1 MNNNHTWKIGKSL
14 ALQAYKDTYDK
25 VMSVADTMEKDDN
38 EEAEDKEYI
47 SNQLCQNTTIF

>member
-14 ALQAYKDTYDK
+14 ALQAYKDTYD
-25 VMSVADTMEKDDN
+25 TMETDDQD
-38 EEAEDKEYI
+38 EAEDKAYI